1 VLPFFRAVSGVVP
14 LAGKLNEVAALRLL
28 SDRMSQLERQHKER
42 IERGG
47 NPADVDREIAQMAL
61 TDVVTLFLDCSI
73 ESSPLVRLLDGL
85 VALSAGSSPPAMLA
99 PTVTRHRRPD
109 SPSIEGT
116 KGRLAAIMEFRQTE
130 GLSRKAAAEWVARY
144 LPAELKRQ
152 LGSATRAAVDS
163 WLVKWGGQR
172 GTTPGSGRE
181 GYLCMRAILADHKPT
196 EPKLKKVMK
205 VLPRSL
211 AS

>member
-1 VLPFFRAVSGVVP
+1 VLPFLSGGVGSSA
-14 LAGKLNEVAALRLL
+14 LAHKLNKLAALRLL
-28 SDRMSQLERQHKER
+28 SDGMSGLERKHKER
-42 IERGG
+42 IERGE

-61 TDVVTLFLDCSI
+61 NGVVTLFLDCSI
-73 ESSPLVRLLDGL
+73 ESGPLVRLLDGL
-85 VALSAGSSPPAMLA
+85 AALSAGSSPPDMLA

-116 KGRLAAIMEFRQTE
+116 KGRLAAIMEFRQKE
-130 GLSRKAAAEWVARY
+130 GLSRKAASEWVARY
-144 LPAELKRQ
+144 LPLELKRQ

-181 GYLCMRAILADHKPT
+181 GYLCMRAILVDQRPT
-196 EPKLKKVMK
+196 EPKLKKVLK